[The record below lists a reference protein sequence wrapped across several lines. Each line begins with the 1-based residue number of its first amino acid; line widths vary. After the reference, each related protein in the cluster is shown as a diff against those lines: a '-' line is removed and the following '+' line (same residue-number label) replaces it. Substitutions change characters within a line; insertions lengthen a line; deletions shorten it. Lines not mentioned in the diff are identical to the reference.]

1 VGEGKIAFD
10 PLITDHIDF
19 DEYKKAYDLIDQQKD
34 KAMKVI
40 IVMDKED

>member
-1 VGEGKIAFD
+1 VGAGKIAFD
-10 PLITDHIDF
+10 PLITNHFSF

-40 IVMDKED
+40 IVMDPED